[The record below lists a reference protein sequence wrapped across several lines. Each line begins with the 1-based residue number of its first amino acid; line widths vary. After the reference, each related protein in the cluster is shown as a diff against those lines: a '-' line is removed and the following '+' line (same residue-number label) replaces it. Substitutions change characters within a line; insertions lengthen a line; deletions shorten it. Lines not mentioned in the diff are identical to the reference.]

1 MRKWI
6 EEKLMMMNN
15 IRERAVIVDTRASSV
30 SDSMSSKEGQMTPSL
45 QKKMPKKGGGKTD
58 YGCEREKKA
67 EDAGERKLRM
77 FINGKRRELNIMF
90 MSLLS

>member
-1 MRKWI
+1 
-6 EEKLMMMNN
+6 MMMNN
-15 IRERAVIVDTRASSV
+15 IRKRAVIVDTRASSV

-45 QKKMPKKGGGKTD
+45 QKKMPKKGG
-58 YGCEREKKA
+58 ERQIMDAKEKKKA

>member
-15 IRERAVIVDTRASSV
+15 IRKRAVIVDTRASSV

-45 QKKMPKKGGGKTD
+45 QKKMPKKGG
-58 YGCEREKKA
+58 ERQIMDAKEKK
-67 EDAGERKLRM
+67 KPRM
-77 FINGKRRELNIMF
+77 PENVSYECSSTVKGA
-90 MSLLS
+90 S